1 MMNTQRGVGLLELM
15 ITLLV
20 FSIGI
25 ISLFKFMSQY
35 AYYYDLNKQRAEALV
50 IAKNKIEALRGF
62 EVIATTTGK
71 VAYDDIVTGNAT
83 TVGNN
88 ASYTNTW
95 TVTTN
100 TNPDYKVVN
109 EVVTWTDRRGSSQ
122 SLALSTMIAKTDPAT
137 SGLIYN

>member
-1 MMNTQRGVGLLELM
+1 MDTQRGIGLLELM

-25 ISLFKFMSQY
+25 ISLFKFMRQY
-35 AYYYDLNKQRAEALV
+35 SYYYDVNKQRAEALV
-50 IAKNKIEALRGF
+50 IAKNKMETLRGF

-71 VAYDDIVTGNAT
+71 VAYDDIATGYAT
-83 TVGNN
+83 ASGNN
-88 ASYTNTW
+88 ASYTSTW

-100 TNPDYKVVN
+100 TNPDYKTVN
-109 EVVTWTDRRGSSQ
+109 EAVMWVDRRGGSQ
-122 SLALSTMIAKTDPAT
+122 SLTLSTIIAKIDPAT